1 MHSKLK
7 QKQNDLTR
15 IQHVQLHIPCLENS
29 AEMVEICYNM
39 VEISQKLKLND
50 SPKSFQNQP
59 SSAKQYDQLE
69 PLDGCSKAVGKVG
82 QWADRREKLDK

>member
-1 MHSKLK
+1 MISLEFNTFNYTFPVWLK
-7 QKQNDLTR
+7 WRDF
-15 IQHVQLHIPCLENS
+15 LENS
-29 AEMVEICYNM
+29 AEMLEICYNM
-39 VEISQKLKLND
+39 VEISRKLKLND